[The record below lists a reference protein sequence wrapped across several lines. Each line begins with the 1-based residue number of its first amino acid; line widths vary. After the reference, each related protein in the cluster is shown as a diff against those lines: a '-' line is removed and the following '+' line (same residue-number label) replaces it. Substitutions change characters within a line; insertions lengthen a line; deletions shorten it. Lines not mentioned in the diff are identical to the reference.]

1 MFVYK
6 MGYMQRG
13 ILLFAFASMVLLS
26 ACKKNY
32 KCVCTAT
39 SGTVEYPISETK
51 KKEAQTSCDVY
62 NKQWSTTLNASC
74 VLQEVPTE

>member
-1 MFVYK
+1 MFVNK
-6 MGYMQRG
+6 LVCMQRG
-13 ILLFAFASMVLLS
+13 IFLFGFGLMVLLS

-39 SGTVEYPISETK
+39 NGTVEYPISETK
-51 KKEAQTSCDVY
+51 KKEAQSSCEVY
-62 NKQWSTTLNASC
+62 NKQWSGTLNGSC

>member
-1 MFVYK
+1 
-6 MGYMQRG
+6 MQRS
-13 ILLFAFASMVLLS
+13 ILLLGLCLMVLLS

-39 SGTVEYPISETK
+39 NGTVEYAISETK
-51 KKEAQTSCDVY
+51 KKEAQSSCDVY
-62 NKQWSTTLNASC
+62 NKQWSGTLSGSC